1 MIVAF
6 EDVDDAHPVGP
17 EGDFILACARRD
29 LEGRIVGAQDGRVR
43 AAIQDHDN
51 KDLFGHDLADKI
63 VCIPQTIGSSSA
75 ATLFMIIL
83 DKGIAPKAML
93 FANHIDSLAACG
105 ILMGDNWLGKR
116 IVTVDLLGD
125 DFLDAVKTG
134 DKLTVHEDG
143 TIEVG

>member
-1 MIVAF
+1 MALGVKW
-6 EDVDDAHPVGP
+6 PGP
-17 EGDFILACARRD
+17 PNQRRRCF
-29 LEGRIVGAQDGRVR
+29 L
-43 AAIQDHDN
+43 
-51 KDLFGHDLADKI
+51 
-63 VCIPQTIGSSSA
+63 
-75 ATLFMIIL
+75 
-83 DKGIAPKAML
+83 GIAPKAML

-134 DKLTVHEDG
+134 DKVKVHEDG